1 MAVVTVYAMWDLLF
15 PPSTT
20 ATGES
25 SNNNST
31 EQQGNNTNNNNDT
44 TTGTA
49 PTGTRENPVVIDDD
63 DDGAAEETIWTR
75 ASRRIESFFNLTDSY
90 IISPIHLMLALGFIV
105 PLTILAPL
113 LLNGAANE
121 GFASLVYSE
130 YGSSGVLQMTTLAI
144 VLHSLMAF
152 AAYRVLRNI
161 IDSGGLAAAAGEFPG
176 LARRRKLTVAQIS
189 DILGK
194 VAVEEFV
201 SKEDVQNGQCSVA
214 RMKRMLVNR
223 GESGTAELCVE
234 KEELVQAIIKVRN
247 YNEECAVCAEEY
259 AEG

>member
-1 MAVVTVYAMWDLLF
+1 MFMAVATVYVMWDLLF
-15 PPSTT
+15 PQSTT
-20 ATGES
+20 GEA

-31 EQQGNNTNNNNDT
+31 EQQGNNTNNNNET
-44 TTGTA
+44 TQTA
-49 PTGTRENPVVIDDD
+49 PSGTRENPVVIDDD
-63 DDGAAEETIWTR
+63 NDDAAEETIWTR
-75 ASRRIESFFNLTDSY
+75 ASGRIESLFRFTDSY
-90 IISPIHLMLALGFIV
+90 IISPTHLILALGFIV

-121 GFASLVYSE
+121 GVASLVYSE
-130 YGSSGVLQMTTLAI
+130 YGTSGVLQMTSLAI

-176 LARRRKLTVAQIS
+176 LARRRKLTVAQIA

-201 SKEDVQNGQCSVA
+201 SQEDIQNGECSVA

-234 KEELVQAIIKVRN
+234 REELVQAIMKVRN
-247 YNEECAVCAEEY
+247 HNEECAVCAEEY
-259 AEG
+259 VEG